1 MFHKSDALERPAGVM
16 NDELIPLSHLALD
29 LDVPP
34 EGWTVYLE
42 GRGIAV
48 VADDLGRLAIARS
61 DARQLFVER
70 RENEA
75 RKAQLRA
82 AAELRRRSAG
92 SAVACTAW
100 ARCAGVCD
108 S

>member
-61 DARQLFVER
+61 DAGNCLLSGVRMR
-70 RENEA
+70 RGKSPA
-75 RKAQLRA
+75 TGSCRTAS
-82 AAELRRRSAG
+82 RSAG
-92 SAVACTAW
+92 
-100 ARCAGVCD
+100 
-108 S
+108 

>member
-82 AAELRRRSAG
+82 AAELR
-92 SAVACTAW
+92 AVQQCQW
-100 ARCAGVCD
+100 PSISPR
-108 S
+108 